1 MAERQKWEYWTG
13 MLWAAEKRK
22 NKESYE
28 EQALPSYA
36 PQHLIPELDALGA
49 EGWELVH
56 MQPVYAGNNHDVM
69 VFADAAR
76 QWTHA
81 YFCVFKRPASF

>member
-1 MAERQKWEYWTG
+1 MTQRQRWEYRTCI
-13 MLWAAEKRK
+13 LWAEESRK
-22 NKESYE
+22 SKDSYE
-28 EQALPSYA
+28 RELPIYA

>member
-1 MAERQKWEYWTG
+1 
-13 MLWAAEKRK
+13 
-22 NKESYE
+22 
-28 EQALPSYA
+28 
-36 PQHLIPELDALGA
+36 
-49 EGWELVH
+49 